1 MHMNSFPVVH
11 LMALVIGGFIIYM
24 VQKKYQKI
32 TSTEIILILVL
43 YACLVVLFTEPVVNF
58 IKRMMS

>member
-1 MHMNSFPVVH
+1 MNSFPVVH